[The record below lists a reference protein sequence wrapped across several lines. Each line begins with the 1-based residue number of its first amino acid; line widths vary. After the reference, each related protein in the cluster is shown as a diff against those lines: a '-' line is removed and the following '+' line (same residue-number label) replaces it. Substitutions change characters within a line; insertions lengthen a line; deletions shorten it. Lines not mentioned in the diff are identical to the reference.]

1 MDLEADLAEQG
12 PNAAVAAGS
21 GQGALALAITASK
34 LGVPV
39 VAALQDAAPGDRT
52 GEARIIATLATLDA
66 GSDPVRATESIA
78 AWLERS

>member
-1 MDLEADLAEQG
+1 MDLEADLAEQR
-12 PNAAVAAGS
+12 PNAAVAAGA

-39 VAALQDAAPGDRT
+39 AALQGAAPGDRT

-66 GSDPVRATESIA
+66 GSDPSRAAESIA
-78 AWLERS
+78 TWLERS